1 VIDRTCN
8 IFCGKMFRRT
18 GLATPI
24 MTNTA
29 TPIPKPIPEGNLQAE
44 SGRISGGLLRWAES
58 PEQGLETKTDAVRIP
73 RKGSCQYDPKKS
85 QKIILDKASNRM
97 SENIPLPNPSIR
109 WGVAPINQASV
120 TSNRGLGNAKDSMAA
135 RKIRNRSSMIGQTG
149 SKKLILSR
157 LDPGLRNADA
167 KVSEMIEDR
176 PLTLFLEMGDSK

>member
-1 VIDRTCN
+1 
-8 IFCGKMFRRT
+8 
-18 GLATPI
+18 
-24 MTNTA
+24 
-29 TPIPKPIPEGNLQAE
+29 
-44 SGRISGGLLRWAES
+44 
-58 PEQGLETKTDAVRIP
+58 
-73 RKGSCQYDPKKS
+73 
-85 QKIILDKASNRM
+85 M

-176 PLTLFLEMGDSK
+176 PLTLFLEMGDSKQYQSFNRIFLSTTFGLLIALTLIVCFVGGFNLWIGIIGGIGTNLVALIFPCSFYMLVTAKPTWKNKYYAISYVTYVWGWITMALALFCQFW